1 MAAEFARKRVGDIC
15 FLANIAPHFS
25 RNRVA
30 DQWLA
35 SCSGRTL
42 HALTPWSTSAALPT
56 TRQNKM
62 RKPQKAWKSQR
73 NMLHQ
78 AMTNDSSTT
87 AGIRLFISLKPNQ
100 TA

>member
-35 SCSGRTL
+35 SFSGRTIDG
-42 HALTPWSTSAALPT
+42 AGSNT
-56 TRQNKM
+56 NKK
-62 RKPQKAWKSQR
+62 R
-73 NMLHQ
+73 
-78 AMTNDSSTT
+78 
-87 AGIRLFISLKPNQ
+87 
-100 TA
+100 